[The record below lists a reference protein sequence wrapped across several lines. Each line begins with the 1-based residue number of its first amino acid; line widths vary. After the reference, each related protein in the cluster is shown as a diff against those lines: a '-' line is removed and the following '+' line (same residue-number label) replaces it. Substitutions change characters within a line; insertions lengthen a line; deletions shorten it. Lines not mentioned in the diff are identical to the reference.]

1 MKNVEEAKRLIIA
14 EKLKHYN
21 ERLADVERD
30 LQFFYEESIDDE
42 ESLGIIK
49 DLQDKVK
56 KLKAVK
62 NSEATNSSN
71 I

>member
-1 MKNVEEAKRLIIA
+1 MRSIEEAKRLIIA

-30 LQFFYEESIDDE
+30 LDFFYEESSNDK
-42 ESLGIIK
+42 ESLEIIQDIK
-49 DLQDKVK
+49 DRVQR
-56 KLKAVK
+56 LKEIK
-62 NSEATNSSN
+62 NKEGQETV